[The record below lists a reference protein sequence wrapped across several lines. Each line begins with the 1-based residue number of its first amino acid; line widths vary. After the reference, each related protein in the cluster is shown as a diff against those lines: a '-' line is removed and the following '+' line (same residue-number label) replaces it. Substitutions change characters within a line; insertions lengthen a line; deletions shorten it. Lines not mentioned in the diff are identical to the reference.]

1 MFATSEKD
9 RFTGIASETILCKK
23 ALPRLEKQHPKTN
36 AGGCPRIFG
45 LGGVPGKLSK
55 LDHKHIADHH
65 DAAICRVAWNFRYSW
80 IFLHVIP

>member
-45 LGGVPGKLSK
+45 LGGG
-55 LDHKHIADHH
+55 
-65 DAAICRVAWNFRYSW
+65 FRENYPSLTTSTSPT
-80 IFLHVIP
+80 ITMQPSAG